1 MKKKKEKEKWTRVV
15 GERIVHAIV
24 GVVSFFCVAA
34 PAVLLYKA
42 MEYIEHIGVHGFHLF
57 MLQALDAAL
66 LAFDLYVI
74 LRYIARKVIHD
85 ADEDDEEN

>member
-1 MKKKKEKEKWTRVV
+1 MKKKKEKEKWYRVV
-15 GERIVHAIV
+15 AERVVHAIV

-42 MEYIEHIGVHGFHLF
+42 MEYIEHLGVHGFHLF
-57 MLQALDAAL
+57 MLQALDYVL

-74 LRYIARKVIHD
+74 VRYIARKVIHD
-85 ADEDDEEN
+85 DDEDDEEN

>member
-1 MKKKKEKEKWTRVV
+1 MKKKKEKEIWYRVV

-34 PAVLLYKA
+34 PAVLLYKT
-42 MEYIEHIGVHGFHLF
+42 MKFIEGMGVHGFHLF
-57 MLQALDAAL
+57 MLQALDGVL

-85 ADEDDEEN
+85 DDEDDEEN

>member
-1 MKKKKEKEKWTRVV
+1 MKKKKHKEKWYRVV

-57 MLQALDAAL
+57 MLQALDGVL

-74 LRYIARKVIHD
+74 LRYIVRKVIHD
-85 ADEDDEEN
+85 DDEDEEEN

>member
-1 MKKKKEKEKWTRVV
+1 MKKKKHKEKWYTVV

-34 PAVLLYKA
+34 PAVLLYKT
-42 MEYIEHIGVHGFHLF
+42 MQYIEDLGVHGFHLF
-57 MLQALDAAL
+57 MLQALDGVL

-74 LRYIARKVIHD
+74 VRYIARKVIHD
-85 ADEDDEEN
+85 DDEDDEDN